1 MVAGSS
7 RRSAAFFVRAFDAA
21 ISGLPGLGKK
31 AIGLAT
37 RRFNQIL
44 TQNIRHSKPGTV
56 IDVVTCRPCKQGVSD
71 GFFRALLCRPHRRGI
86 FGRDRCRDLDVDAL
100 SRAVATAI
108 RALPEKMTAAAGNDG
123 PSLGRKPAKA
133 APLRKAHSGPARV
146 AGFVFPQLR
155 GQRPSKAET
164 CQAAFLDS
172 ANAYPGQSS
181 PVMYAARR
189 SSAALAQSRI
199 SAIV

>member
-56 IDVVTCRPCKQGVSD
+56 IDVVTCRPCEQGVSD

-86 FGRDRCRDLDVDAL
+86 FGRDRYRDLDVDAL
-100 SRAVATAI
+100 SRAPSRRRSGTAE
-108 RALPEKMTAAAGNDG
+108 EKDRRSRMERRPKFREETRQGG
-123 PSLGRKPAKA
+123 PSRRCTFRTSRGRRIRFSTASRTTSIEGRNLPVVPESAK
-133 APLRKAHSGPARV
+133 
-146 AGFVFPQLR
+146 
-155 GQRPSKAET
+155 
-164 CQAAFLDS
+164 
-172 ANAYPGQSS
+172 AYPGQSS
-181 PVMYAARR
+181 PAMYAARR
-189 SSAALAQSRI
+189 SSAALA
-199 SAIV
+199 